1 MSEGRP
7 ARMVPPQMEMECLKV
22 LWNRGD
28 ASVSEVRAGLARPLA
43 YTTVMTVLDRMCA
56 KGLVK
61 RRKRGRAWSY
71 SAALE
76 LETAR
81 AQAVERLLANLFEAD
96 PRALVRYL
104 SGESAA
110 RPRRRAATSSSIDDE
125 LL

>member
-1 MSEGRP
+1 VRAGVP
-7 ARMVPPQMEMECLKV
+7 ASLEIDCLKV
-22 LWNRGD
+22 LWTRPE
-28 ASVSEVRAGLARPLA
+28 ASVAEVRAGVPRPLA

-71 SAALE
+71 TAGLD

-81 AQAVERLLANLFEAD
+81 AQAVSRLVANLFDAD
-96 PRALVRYL
+96 SRALVRYL
-104 SGESAA
+104 LGESGG
-110 RPRRRAATSSSIDDE
+110 RRRVPASITSRIDDE

>member
-1 MSEGRP
+1 VASGAP
-7 ARMVPPQMEMECLKV
+7 ASLEMDCLKV
-22 LWNRGD
+22 LWSRTD
-28 ASVSEVRAGLARPLA
+28 ASVADVRAGLPRPLA

-61 RRKRGRAWSY
+61 RQKRGRAWSY
-71 SAALE
+71 SAALD

-81 AQAVERLLANLFEAD
+81 AQAVRRLVTNLFEAD

-104 SGESAA
+104 LGDSAA
-110 RPRRRAATSSSIDDE
+110 RPRRRTPATSEIDDE

>member
-1 MSEGRP
+1 MRSGGP
-7 ARMVPPQMEMECLKV
+7 ASLEMDCLKV
-22 LWNRGD
+22 LWNHNE
-28 ASVSEVRAGLARPLA
+28 ATVAEVRAGLPRPLA

-71 SAALE
+71 AAGLD

-81 AQAVERLLANLFEAD
+81 AEAVRRLVANLFESD
-96 PRALVRYL
+96 NRALVRYL
-104 SGESAA
+104 LAEATA
-110 RPRRRAATSSSIDDE
+110 RPRRRVVASSIDDE